1 MIHTTATVSRLLYKV
16 NKSIAVFQIKNQ
28 FSLNNRNMASQGF
41 NVEVIKEGSGDKPKN
56 GQKVSVHYTG
66 RLTNGTKFDS
76 SRDRGKPFEFKLGKG
91 EVIKGWDQ
99 GVAQMS
105 KGEQAKIT
113 CPPEY

>member
-1 MIHTTATVSRLLYKV
+1 
-16 NKSIAVFQIKNQ
+16 
-28 FSLNNRNMASQGF
+28 MASQGF

-76 SRDRGKPFEFKLGKG
+76 SSDRGKPSEFKLGEGK
-91 EVIKGWDQ
+91 VIKGWDQ

-113 CPPEY
+113 LSREDRRVERISLRVYSKQPPAFLSLSNR